1 MSIRTPKTGRQIHP
15 KIKSKMN
22 NTLSISA
29 ESPDSRYLAFGREV
43 AELLSQSSPSN
54 WIDDLWDIYTG
65 YMLAQREMG
74 YNPRAADIFTSF
86 KELVFFFQRVE
97 GMKG

>member
-1 MSIRTPKTGRQIHP
+1 
-15 KIKSKMN
+15 MN
-22 NTLSISA
+22 NTLSKSA
-29 ESPDSRYLAFGREV
+29 ESHDSRYLAFGREV

-65 YMLAQREMG
+65 YMIAQREMG

>member
-1 MSIRTPKTGRQIHP
+1 MFHP
-15 KIKSKMN
+15 KIKSQMN
-22 NTLSISA
+22 NTLSTPA
-29 ESPDSRYLAFGREV
+29 ESQNSRHLAFGREV
-43 AELLSQSSPSN
+43 AELLTQGSPSN
-54 WIDDLWDIYTG
+54 WIDDLWDIYAG
-65 YMLAQREMG
+65 YMLAQRELG